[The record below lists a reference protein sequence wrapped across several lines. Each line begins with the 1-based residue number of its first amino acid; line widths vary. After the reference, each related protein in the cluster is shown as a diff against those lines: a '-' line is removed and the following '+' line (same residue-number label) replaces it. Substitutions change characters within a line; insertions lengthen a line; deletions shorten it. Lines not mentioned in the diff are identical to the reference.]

1 MNFKIK
7 PVPPFDF
14 ELSTKIFL
22 NDNEIAKFENN
33 KFEHLITLKNTPLL
47 LEIESMG
54 TVHKPELSLTLQSDT
69 DISDEN
75 AQLAVNTVKKM
86 FNLDFD
92 LEPFYNDSQQDNIL
106 SKLIPQLIGLRS
118 PVTASV
124 FESLVS
130 TIIEQQIS
138 LIVAKNSERKMIK
151 RFGSNLKRENHVYY
165 AYPTPKQLNDVSIHE
180 LKECG
185 LTLRKTEYIKSISK
199 DIENGILDLEKFKD
213 YTDNQKII
221 DELCEI
227 RGIGLWTA
235 EFVLIRGLSRPEA
248 FPADDIGIRRIISH
262 FYSDDKKI
270 DNVEARTIAE
280 KWGKWKGLASYYL
293 VMAEMLDIEL

>member
-7 PVPPFDF
+7 PIAPFDF

-33 KFEHLITLKNTPLL
+33 KFEHLIILNSTPIL
-47 LEIESMG
+47 LEIESIG
-54 TVHKPELSLTLQSDT
+54 TINKPELSLTLQSDT

-75 AQLAVNTVKKM
+75 AQLALNTVKKM

-92 LEPFYNDSQQDNIL
+92 LEPFYDDAQQDNIL
-106 SKLIPQLIGLRS
+106 SKLIPKLIGLKS

-151 RFGSNLKRENHVYY
+151 RFGSTLKREGHNYY
-165 AYPTPKQLNDVSIHE
+165 AYPTPKQLNNVSIPQ

-185 LTLRKTEYIKSISK
+185 LTLRKTEYIKSIAES
-199 DIENGILDLEKFKD
+199 IETGNLNLKKFGD
-213 YTDNQKII
+213 YENNQKII
-221 DELCEI
+221 DELCKI

-235 EFVLIRGLSRPEA
+235 EFVLIRGFSRLDA

-262 FYSDDKKI
+262 FYCDDKKI
-270 DNVEARTIAE
+270 SSAEAREIAE

-293 VMAEMLDIEL
+293 VMAEMLNISL